1 MTTGKDVSI
10 HTKIIVSIDWLD
22 PPKDEI
28 EKLERIEAQQ
38 AVNKV
43 ADLLAQDITD
53 TIFADLV
60 KQGALKPKVD
70 KKVTITNDQ
79 GIII

>member
-28 EKLERIEAQQ
+28 EKLERIEAQLQ
-38 AVNKV
+38 IDKV

-70 KKVTITNDQ
+70 KKVIVTYDKR
-79 GIII
+79 III

>member
-28 EKLERIEAQQ
+28 EKLERIEAQLQ
-38 AVNKV
+38 IDKV

-60 KQGALKPKVD
+60 KQGAVKPKVD
-70 KKVTITNDQ
+70 KKVIITNDQ

>member
-22 PPKDEI
+22 QPKDEI

-60 KQGALKPKVD
+60 KQGAVKPKVD
-70 KKVTITNDQ
+70 KKVIITNDQ